1 MYGMVNKAIQDLV
14 TSKFGEDKWITIK
27 NKVGFEDDFFISMQ
41 SYPDKLTYDLV
52 GATSET
58 LELDPG
64 DVLEAFGEYWI
75 LYTAEE
81 GYGEMLA
88 LSGSTL
94 KEFLGNLNMLHERIT
109 HIMPNLQPPKFSVEE
124 ISDNEVNLTY
134 ESDREGL
141 APMVVGLLR
150 GLGTRFGDKCEIN
163 HVTLRADAGKD
174 VFNINW

>member
-27 NKVGFEDDFFISMQ
+27 EKVEFEDDFFVSMQ
-41 SYPDKLTYDLV
+41 QYPDELTYNLV
-52 GATSET
+52 GAASEV
-58 LELDPG
+58 LEMDAG
-64 DVLEAFGEYWI
+64 SILEAFGEYWI

-94 KEFLGNLNMLHERIT
+94 PQFLGNLNMLHERIT
-109 HIMPNLQPPKFSVEE
+109 HIMPNLKPPRFSVKE
-124 ISDNEVNLTY
+124 IADNHIELTY

-141 APMVVGLLR
+141 APMVVGLLK
-150 GLGTRFGDKCEIN
+150 GLGIRFEKNCQIEQIVTRDK
-163 HVTLRADAGKD
+163 DGKD
-174 VFNINW
+174 VFSVSW

>member
-14 TSKFGEDKWITIK
+14 TSKFGEDKWIAIK
-27 NKVGFEDDFFISMQ
+27 NKVGFEDDFFVSMQ
-41 SYPDKLTYDLV
+41 SYPDQLTYDLV

-58 LELDPG
+58 LDLAPG

-88 LSGSTL
+88 LSGSNL
-94 KEFLGNLNMLHERIT
+94 KEFLSNLNMLHERIT
-109 HIMPNLQPPKFSVEE
+109 HIMPDLQPPKFTVEE
-124 ISDNEVNLTY
+124 ISSNEVNLTY
-134 ESDREGL
+134 ESYREGL
-141 APMVVGLLR
+141 APLVVGLLR
-150 GLGTRFGDKCEIN
+150 GLGTRFGDKCEIK
-163 HVTLRADAGKD
+163 HVKMRANVGED

>member
-1 MYGMVNKAIQDLV
+1 MVNKAIQDLV
-14 TSKFGEDKWITIK
+14 TSKFGEDKWIAIK

-41 SYPDKLTYDLV
+41 SYPDQLTYDLV
-52 GATSET
+52 SATAET
-58 LELDPG
+58 LKLEPG

-124 ISDNEVNLTY
+124 ISENEVNLTY

-150 GLGTRFGDKCEIN
+150 GLGIRFEDKCEIK

>member
-14 TSKFGEDKWITIK
+14 STKFGEDKWLVIK
-27 NKVGFEDDFFISMQ
+27 EKVGFEDDFFISMQ

-52 GATSET
+52 GATSEI

-81 GYGEMLA
+81 GYGDMLA

-124 ISDNEVNLTY
+124 ISDNELNLTY

-141 APMVVGLLR
+141 APMVVGLLK
-150 GLGTRFGDKCEIN
+150 GLGIRFGNKCQIN
-163 HVTLRADAGKD
+163 QITFRADSGKD
-174 VFNINW
+174 VFNITW